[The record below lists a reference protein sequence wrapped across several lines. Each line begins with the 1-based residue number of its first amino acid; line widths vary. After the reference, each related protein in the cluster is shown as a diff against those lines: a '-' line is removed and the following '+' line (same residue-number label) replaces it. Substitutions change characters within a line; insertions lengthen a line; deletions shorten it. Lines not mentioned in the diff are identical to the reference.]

1 MLSLYVGYSPSALFF
16 SGEYDK
22 TISFAGAAGLI
33 DRTCLQSMT
42 ISDADGSEDRKGLHR
57 PDLLAPVQGH
67 PD

>member
-1 MLSLYVGYSPSALFF
+1 MLSFCVRYSPSALFF

-33 DRTCLQSMT
+33 DRTRLQST
-42 ISDADGSEDRKGLHR
+42 TFSDADGSENRKGLHR
-57 PDLLAPVQGH
+57 PDWPAAVQGH